1 MEKFQV
7 CNSVSVI
14 RKERGYTQL
23 KLAKLADFSQQYIIN
38 IERGVLIPS
47 IAKAIKLAEVL
58 GVCHGELFF
67 KCEIKD

>member
-23 KLAKLADFSQQYIIN
+23 KLAKLADFSQQYI
-38 IERGVLIPS
+38 ERGVLIPS